1 MSRKMI
7 YDKPMTKAQADRRYK
22 EKMKGWKDRNYLT
35 FCFHLPKDLVREFR
49 KKTKANGDVQRQLV
63 IELMERYNRGEINW
77 KEN

>member
-1 MSRKMI
+1 MI

-22 EKMKGWKDRNYLT
+22 DKMKVWKDRNYLT

-49 KKTKANGDVQRQLV
+49 KKTKANGDIQRQLV